1 MSLLPQNSPYIPILI
16 SIFLIII
23 IAFSRKKF
31 KASQNNIAPGPW
43 KLPIIGNLHQLIGP
57 LPHRLLSNLANQ
69 YGPIMHLQLGE
80 VSAIVISSPEAA
92 KEILKTHDLS
102 FANRPNVVA
111 ADIMSYGNLGIGFT
125 PYGDYWRQMRKICM
139 LELLSGK
146 RVMSFRS
153 IREEEVWSFVDSLT
167 QSSHLGVAVNL
178 SQKLFSLTND
188 IVARAAFGKKCKD
201 QDELMSLVNE
211 VRKVS
216 GGFDIPDVFP
226 SLKFLGFVTGMVP
239 ALKKIHRK
247 LDKNLDNI
255 VNDHKA
261 AKLLLS
267 SDCST
272 SPNGVEEDII
282 DLLLKLGESGE
293 IEFDITTTH
302 IKAVAMDIFSAG
314 SETSATTI
322 EWAITELLRHPR
334 VIKKAQAEVRKVM
347 QGKSKLEEKEI
358 ENKLTYLKSVIKETL
373 RIHPPVTLIPRES
386 REECE
391 INGYKI
397 PNKTKLLINAWAI
410 GRDPS
415 HWGED
420 VESFRPE
427 RFESNSIDFKGNSF
441 ELVPFGGGRRI
452 CPGISFGVAVVEL
465 VLSQLIYHFD
475 WEVVESNKQVDAVE
489 SFGITCRRKN
499 DLILIPT
506 IPFSVDI

>member
-1 MSLLPQNSPYIPILI
+1 MSLLPQNFPYIPIWI

-23 IAFSRKKF
+23 TISFFRNKF
-31 KASQNNIAPGPW
+31 KATQRNNIPPGPW

-57 LPHRLLSNLANQ
+57 LPHQLLSELANK

-80 VSAIVISSPEAA
+80 VSAIIISSPESA
-92 KEILKTHDLS
+92 KQVLKTNDLS
-102 FANRPNVVA
+102 FANRPNGVA
-111 ADIMSYGNLGIGFT
+111 AEIMSYGNLGIGFT
-125 PYGDYWRQMRKICM
+125 PYSDYWRQMRKICV

-153 IREEEVWSFVDSLT
+153 IREEEVRNFVDFLT
-167 QSSHLGVAVNL
+167 TGVGVGVNL
-178 SQKLFSLTND
+178 SEKLFTLSND

-201 QDELMSLVNE
+201 QDELMSFVNE

-226 SLKFLGFVTGMVP
+226 SLKFFLGFVTGMVP
-239 ALKKIHRK
+239 ALKKIHGK

-255 VNDHKA
+255 VSDHKA
-261 AKLLLS
+261 KANFS
-267 SDCST
+267 NSDDHED
-272 SPNGVEEDII
+272 EEDII
-282 DLLLKLGESGE
+282 DLLLKLGKSGE
-293 IEFDITTTH
+293 IDFDITTTH

-322 EWAITELLRHPR
+322 EWAITELLRNPR
-334 VIKKAQAEVRKVM
+334 VMKKAQEEVRKVF
-347 QGKSKLEEKEI
+347 QGKSKVEEKDI
-358 ENKLTYLKSVIKETL
+358 EKLTYLKLVIKETL
-373 RIHPPVTLIPRES
+373 RIHPPVPLIPRES

-397 PNKTKLLINAWAI
+397 PNKTKILINTWAI
-410 GRDPS
+410 GRDTS

-427 RFESNSIDFKGNSF
+427 RFESSAKSNIDFKGNSF

-465 VLSQLIYHFD
+465 VLSQLIYHFV
-475 WEVVESNKQVDAVE
+475 WEYHGEDVIDDAVE

-499 DLILIPT
+499 DLVLIPT
-506 IPFSVDI
+506 IPLFL